1 MIYTLIKGSYHIV
14 SHSPDADSIKFRA
27 NNPDL
32 WKRINTEYREVFEKA
47 LTLEGGAVTLR
58 LQGVDAVETHYA
70 APKPPTPDDLKGKT
84 SLTLTEPTLTS
95 YKQPSAMG
103 QLATNK
109 FLELLGFSD
118 VKWRKSFRG
127 SYVSEAKVA
136 GTVVKE
142 QWKDPLPGYIVTGDV
157 ERNGRPITWAFPSKT
172 TLTDGATITTEQL
185 ADMAEQ
191 SANYQLVRL
200 GMIHPLYFMTLAGKL
215 RQKLDKA
222 VQEAQAAA
230 RKSASTAQ
238 PTNIWQLDRSTTGV
252 NITSLSA
259 ITDEFIIYPDLFRR
273 ILRHSMKLHMTAYWE
288 ALRANAPA
296 ITPPAGLALNRLFE
310 GANPYVFV
318 VSDQDFIR
326 LADII
331 EVSGTSIRMKKSP
344 HDLVFL
350 S

>member
-27 NNPDL
+27 DNPDL
-32 WKRINTEYREVFEKA
+32 WKRINTEYREMFEKA
-47 LTLEGGAVTLR
+47 LMLEGGVVTLR

-70 APKPPTPDDLKGKT
+70 APKPPAPDDLKGKT
-84 SLTLTEPTLTS
+84 SAALKEPALAS
-95 YKQPSAMG
+95 YKQPGAMG
-103 QLATNK
+103 RAATDK
-109 FLELLGFSD
+109 FLELLGFTQ

-127 SYVSEAKVA
+127 SYVSEARVA
-136 GTVVKE
+136 GAVVKE
-142 QWKDPLPGYIVTGDV
+142 QWKDPLHGYIVTGDV
-157 ERNGRPITWAFPSKT
+157 ERNGRPITWAFPGKT
-172 TLTDGATITTEQL
+172 TLADGATITTEQL
-185 ADMAEQ
+185 AEMAEQ
-191 SANYQLVRL
+191 SANYQLLRL

-230 RKSASTAQ
+230 RKMASTSQ

-252 NITSLSA
+252 NITSLSV
-259 ITDEFIIYPDLFRR
+259 ITDEQIIYPDLFRR
-273 ILRHSMKLHMTAYWE
+273 ILRHHMKLEMMAYWE
-288 ALRANAPA
+288 ALRANASS
-296 ITPPAGLALNRLFE
+296 ITPQAGLSLNRLFE

-318 VSDQDFIR
+318 ISDQDFVR

-331 EVSGTSIRMKKSP
+331 EISGTSIRMKKSP